1 MLDDFHSTLF
11 SRHDRVAAHMN
22 SVTVTALLTCW
33 NFAWPELACGG
44 LVNTVIITDF
54 PLQELANVTSS

>member
-1 MLDDFHSTLF
+1 
-11 SRHDRVAAHMN
+11 MN

-44 LVNTVIITDF
+44 LVNTVTITDF